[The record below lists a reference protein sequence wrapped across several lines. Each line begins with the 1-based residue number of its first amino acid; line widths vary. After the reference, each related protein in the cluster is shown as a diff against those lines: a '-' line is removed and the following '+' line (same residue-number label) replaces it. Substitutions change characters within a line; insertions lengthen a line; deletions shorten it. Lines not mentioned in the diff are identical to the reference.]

1 MSNKFNERTG
11 PFGNKYWEDENG
23 KKIYERTGPFG
34 NKYWED
40 ENGNQINERTGPF
53 GNKYYEDSDG
63 KQTHERTGP
72 FGNKY
77 YEDSD
82 GNQTN
87 ERTGPFGG
95 NYLEQDAG
103 AGFVPGSEKV
113 EQTSRSRS
121 SAGSG
126 ITESLSGLGWGT
138 TVVLGLIALALF
150 VVIGIPVLG
159 GLLLIKLVNG
169 ILIPKTKNKRL
180 WRWISFPVL
189 FILGF
194 MLTSELV
201 AMGMWGFS
209 CMSPNSS
216 SCIAYIHQPYP
227 TILGWHENIV
237 RSRAN
242 NNSGNS
248 VPQSSNTNRSGDVE
262 QPYSGRQVVREVT
275 WVIGSEPLQVDLEPR
290 EFLQV
295 KEDQTI
301 QGWWGPFDP
310 KTGSYTNSQG
320 EWVVGPR
327 SLKQGYDAPCPNKP
341 WIAFCDEKNTLN
353 VIPNEINYWGEGQ
366 TITLQVMGFE

>member
-216 SCIAYIHQPYP
+216 SCAAYIHQPYP

-248 VPQSSNTNRSGDVE
+248 VRQQSNTNNSNRPNSSQITSTIFDNDSFPKATCGDLLPKNIQDFPVNFYPVFVAPTTETLQYAKNNLCRDAYSMTRKDIGQRAVQVASFNSYERAE
-262 QPYSGRQVVREVT
+262 QFSQ
-275 WVIGSEPLQVDLEPR
+275 
-290 EFLQV
+290 FLQKKV
-295 KEDQTI
+295 
-301 QGWWGPFDP
+301 
-310 KTGSYTNSQG
+310 GSG
-320 EWVVGPR
+320 EVGQPSR
-327 SLKQGYDAPCPNKP
+327 IEKP
-341 WIAFCDEKNTLN
+341 HR
-353 VIPNEINYWGEGQ
+353 
-366 TITLQVMGFE
+366 